1 MQYIY
6 QARNRTGQVKT
17 GFVVAPN
24 QNKAEQLLAENGF
37 IIISLKERQE
47 NWFSQN
53 NPFAPR
59 VSYKD
64 LVLFS
69 RQLSTLISARVPLLQ
84 SLRILESQLDNK
96 ALLAIVR
103 DLIASVENGESFSLA
118 LSKFPETFGNIYVSL
133 IKSGET
139 SGSVADSLNYL
150 ADQLEKDFEL
160 RNKVRGAMT
169 YPVFVLVALSVVG
182 FLMFKFVLPNLTS
195 VLEQQG
201 GSLPPLTIAIIGATK
216 FFQIYW
222 WLILLIIAGTIL
234 GIRFYLRTPA
244 GRYQWDSIKIRLPII
259 GKIFREV
266 YYTRFS
272 RNLATLTAGGIPIIQ
287 ALIIVSEIISNLVYR
302 DILLEAAADVTNG
315 KNISDS
321 LSSHKEFPP
330 LVTQMVSVGEQ
341 TAQLQTILKKLAE
354 FYEKE
359 VDNRV
364 NTLSTLLEPLIM
376 IVLGI
381 GVGILVAGILLPI
394 YNIAS
399 TGV

>member
-1 MQYIY
+1 MQYSY
-6 QARNRTGQVKT
+6 QARNRAGQIKT

-24 QNKAEQLLAENGF
+24 QTKAEQLLSENGF
-37 IIISLKERQE
+37 IIISLAEKKQ
-47 NWFSQN
+47 NWLVNN
-53 NPFAPR
+53 NPFAAK

-69 RQLSTLISARVPLLQ
+69 RQLSTLISARVPILQ
-84 SLRILESQLDNK
+84 ALRILEKQIENK
-96 ALLAIVR
+96 ALLLIIR

-118 LSKFPETFGNIYVSL
+118 LSKYPETFGNIYVSL
-133 IKSGET
+133 VKSGES

-160 RNKVRGAMT
+160 RNRVRSAMT
-169 YPVFVLVALSVVG
+169 YPAFVMLALGIVG

-195 VLEQQG
+195 VLEEQG
-201 GSLPPLTIAIIGATK
+201 GSLPPLTLAIIAITK
-216 FFQIYW
+216 FFQVYW
-222 WLILLIIAGTIL
+222 WTVILALAGLILA
-234 GIRFYLRTPA
+234 IRMYLRTPS
-244 GRYQWDSIKIRLPII
+244 GKYNWDAAKIHIPLI

-266 YYTRFS
+266 YYTRFA
-272 RNLATLTAGGIPIIQ
+272 RNLSTLIAGGIPIIQ
-287 ALIIVSEIISNLVYR
+287 ALNIVSEIINNMVYQ

-321 LSSHKEFPP
+321 LSNHKEFPV
-330 LVTQMVSVGEQ
+330 LVTQMVRVGEQ
-341 TAQLQTILKKLAE
+341 TAQMDTILKKLAE

-364 NTLSTLLEPLIM
+364 NTLSTLLEPFIM
-376 IVLGI
+376 IVLGVA
-381 GVGILVAGILLPI
+381 VGILVAGILLPI

-399 TGV
+399 SGV